1 MTNKI
6 ILLSTSRVG
15 STALCSIV
23 QSYFFKKY
31 RNHPRI
37 ISEILHYYAH
47 WQSDASD
54 EKRTGI
60 NNSFRNVNG
69 FTYYDGITL
78 DQAKHQMRV
87 FVRESEQFI
96 IKYSSLYDDVFSLK
110 EMLELINDNKLEC
123 YFLYREDVIDMVI
136 SSIAAKMYDY
146 PDKSPRNI
154 HEHRDI
160 GDISRAVCS
169 AITSGYINTQIT
181 YDFFKKHNKIINTIK
196 FEDLEF
202 NQKDLLKFPTIPVTD
217 IDVHAANQKVMTPQ
231 IREYIFELY
240 PTLLDNIH
248 SRATKLANDKV
259 INIDSNFRYTP

>member
-96 IKYSSLYDDVFSLK
+96 IKYSSLYDDVFSLN
-110 EMLELINDNKLEC
+110 EMLELINENELEC
-123 YFLYREDVIDMVI
+123 YFLYREDVTDMVI
-136 SSIAAKMYDY
+136 SFIAAKMYDY
-146 PDKSPRNI
+146 PDESPCNI
-154 HEHRDI
+154 FEHRYI
-160 GDISRAVCS
+160 GDISRVVCS
-169 AITSGYINTQIT
+169 AIASGYINTQIT

-217 IDVHAANQKVMTPQ
+217 IDVHASNQKVMSPQ

-240 PTLLDNIH
+240 PELLDTIH
-248 SRATKLANDKV
+248 SEATKLANDKV
-259 INIDSNFRYTP
+259 INIDSNFRYIP